1 MVQKMET
8 SGKLEQEQEVLL
20 YILILELKEDWK
32 AGLEVLNGPLGNKL
46 AKSASYRNFCFSKRV
61 EFHLASEDWEEV
73 ANLAREELDRLPERW
88 SAYTQFIS
96 AVKELQGK
104 DAPSKYTTEKA
115 EQFILSQQSTHPQAI
130 QVRPA
135 DCRAVDT
142 PGLTHRFSDLVQ
154 DGTVCGDVV
163 RLDRFGVCG
172 GNGKTCGQKRYGW
185 RSSGLQAKCSATCG
199 GGRRVTTHYCQHI
212 QASRKVH
219 FGFYDPKPPTT
230 HSRGEVI
237 KRLHWITGG
246 GGNLLMVP

>member
-73 ANLAREELDRLPERW
+73 ANLAREELDRLPDQW

-219 FGFYDPKPPTT
+219 FGFYDPKEIPQDY
-230 HSRGEVI
+230 
-237 KRLHWITGG
+237 
-246 GGNLLMVP
+246 